1 MRFVHSL
8 WSEPSLDDRWGI
20 DGKEAIITNMWYYAL
35 SVAYLKRLGQE
46 VVLHTDNFGKLC
58 LDHVPYDHI
67 YLTLE
72 EQIPKGICPVMWACG
87 KFYALREEPLGSVHI
102 DGDVFIKSK
111 ECLDIINTNDYD
123 LFCQEIEYDAI
134 SGSPD
139 TIDLY
144 EKTNEIIS
152 HLKYP
157 EEIARTGYRAYNTG
171 VLCFNNK
178 KLKERFLEVYFD
190 INKQVINDTSI
201 IDKWEVDKEII
212 IDLAT
217 EQRFIYDLSNGYNVK
232 CLINYYKDVLHTTAK
247 DIGFQHVLSKN
258 KYFCLEKC
266 KAALKYINEELY
278 HLTEEKERYLK
289 EKYFS
294 N

>member
-20 DGKEAIITNMWYYAL
+20 DGKDAIITNMWYYAL

-46 VVLHTDNFGKLC
+46 VVLHTDNFGKIC

-123 LFCQEIEYDAI
+123 LLIQNEEQTVEINMYPKDSKKLE
-134 SGSPD
+134 
-139 TIDLY
+139 
-144 EKTNEIIS
+144 
-152 HLKYP
+152 HLIYP
-157 EEIARTGYRAYNTG
+157 EYIQKVYPKAYNTG
-171 VLCFNNK
+171 ILCFNNE
-178 KLKERFLEVYFD
+178 KLKDKFITNYFFFHEQ
-190 INKQVINDTSI
+190 IINDEKIKQFWDIDRETCPDI
-201 IDKWEVDKEII
+201 IV
-212 IDLAT
+212 
-217 EQRFIYDLSNGYNVK
+217 EQLFIHQLSLGYK
-232 CLINYYKDVLHTTAK
+232 ALCITDVLLDTK
-247 DIGFQHVLSKN
+247 SYQHVIGKK
-258 KYFCLEKC
+258 KYRCLENC
-266 KAALKYINEELY
+266 KATLKHIDEELY
-278 HLTEEKERYLK
+278 NLTEEKEKYLK
-289 EKYFS
+289 ETYWINNIFLKEKI
-294 N
+294 